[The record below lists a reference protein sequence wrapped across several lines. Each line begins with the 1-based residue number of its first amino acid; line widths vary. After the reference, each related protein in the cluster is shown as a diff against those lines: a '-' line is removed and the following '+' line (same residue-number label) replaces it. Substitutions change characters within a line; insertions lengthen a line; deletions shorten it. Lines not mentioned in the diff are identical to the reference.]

1 MLIFESVLSLRLD
14 FKQHV
19 NLSNS
24 RYLYANSALSLGY
37 LEMQMCIRDRLVHWH
52 IHTAVFNNLFNPLFG
67 NYFGSFMYG
76 VFFLLFN
83 GLLGYV
89 LLKRKIYIKL

>member
-1 MLIFESVLSLRLD
+1 MNVPLYEPAFLGSVRKACGYVMLIFESVLSLQLD

-37 LEMQMCIRDRLVHWH
+37 LEM
-52 IHTAVFNNLFNPLFG
+52 P
-67 NYFGSFMYG
+67 MYSALPCRTMSTS
-76 VFFLLFN
+76 V
-83 GLLGYV
+83 
-89 LLKRKIYIKL
+89 

>member
-1 MLIFESVLSLRLD
+1 MLIFESVLSLQLD

-37 LEMQMCIRDRLVHWH
+37 LEMPMYSALPCRTMSTSVEVSLQEGVGVVTVGIEDVYIFEVH
-52 IHTAVFNNLFNPLFG
+52 PL
-67 NYFGSFMYG
+67 
-76 VFFLLFN
+76 
-83 GLLGYV
+83 
-89 LLKRKIYIKL
+89 